1 MPDMHRT
8 LGILLAGLLLA
19 TIARSQDTLP
29 SFSAS
34 SRGNGKVIVSW
45 HNHFPVVTQISIQR
59 SSDSLK
65 NFTTLLTVP
74 DPTLPENGA
83 VDNKATTTAPYYRLF
98 VVLENGKYFFT
109 KSKRP
114 QGDNYLPAP
123 DNNAQSKIDNPQLR
137 ILYVTP
143 PNDNKSRPEIKSPSS
158 IGGQTPIEVKKYIF
172 IKKGDSLIGQI
183 PISRVPQYRDS
194 LLVRTKDTLIFI
206 DGDSL
211 LIKPFIPQES
221 YRISNYVFT
230 GKFGNVQLALPDAG
244 KKHYA
249 VKFFDENNKF
259 LFELT
264 AVKDPSL
271 ILDKTNFLHAG
282 WFRFELYEGTQLKE
296 KNKFFIPKE
305 F

>member
-8 LGILLAGLLLA
+8 LGILLAGLLFA
-19 TIARSQDTLP
+19 TIARTQDTLP
-29 SFSAS
+29 SFSAA
-34 SRGNGKVIVSW
+34 SRGNGKVIISW
-45 HNHFPVVTQISIQR
+45 HNNFPVVTQISIQR

-74 DPTLPENGA
+74 DPRLPENGA
-83 VDNKATTTAPYYRLF
+83 VDNKASTTIPFYRLF

-114 QGDNYLPAP
+114 PGDFYIPAQDNNTQAKP
-123 DNNAQSKIDNPQLR
+123 DNQQLR
-137 ILYVTP
+137 LLYITP
-143 PNDNKSRPEIKSPSS
+143 SDEKGKPEIKSPST
-158 IGGQTPIEVKKYIF
+158 IGGQSPIEVKKYIF

-183 PISRVPQYRDS
+183 PTSRIPQYRDS
-194 LLVRTKDTLIFI
+194 LLTRTKDTLIFI

-230 GKFGNVQLALPDAG
+230 GKFGNVQLSLPDAA

-271 ILDKTNFLHAG
+271 ILDKTNFYHAG
-282 WFRFELYEGTQLKE
+282 WFRFELYEGSQLKE